1 LDFFAKHWG
10 DLASIAGLA
19 YAIYLAYWARTAA
32 EQARDA
38 AREARDRIF
47 SLDVASELTA
57 ARLTLTDIIGLQ
69 RLELGEILWPMVLDR
84 YERARLSL
92 VRCEGAHGVPEA
104 QRESIITAVGLL
116 RSIVED
122 IETARIDPDQVQL
135 DIVRINRFLSG
146 QIDELERA
154 RIAIERVER

>member
-1 LDFFAKHWG
+1 LHFFAKHWG

-19 YAIYLAYWARTAA
+19 YAIYLAYWAKNAA

-38 AREARDRIF
+38 AREARDRVF
-47 SLDVASELTA
+47 SLDVVSELTA
-57 ARLTLTDIIGLQ
+57 PRLTLTNINGLQ

-92 VRCEGAHGVPEA
+92 VRCESAIGVLEA
-104 QRESIITAVGLL
+104 QRDSTITAVGFL

-122 IETARIDPDQVQL
+122 ARID
-135 DIVRINRFLSG
+135 RIKCNWIL
-146 QIDELERA
+146 
-154 RIAIERVER
+154 

>member
-10 DLASIAGLA
+10 DLASIVGLA
-19 YAIYLAYWARTAA
+19 FA
-32 EQARDA
+32 
-38 AREARDRIF
+38 
-47 SLDVASELTA
+47 
-57 ARLTLTDIIGLQ
+57 IGLQ

-92 VRCEGAHGVPEA
+92 VRCERAIGVPEA
-104 QRESIITAVGLL
+104 QRDSIVAAVGFL

-154 RIAIERVER
+154 RIAIERAER